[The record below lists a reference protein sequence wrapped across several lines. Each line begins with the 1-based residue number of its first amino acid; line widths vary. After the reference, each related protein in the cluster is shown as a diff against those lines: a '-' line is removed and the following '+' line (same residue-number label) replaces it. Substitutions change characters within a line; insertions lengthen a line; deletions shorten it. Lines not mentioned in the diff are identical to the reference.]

1 MRCRFC
7 GWDNW
12 EEALFCEQCGKKLE
26 VSNITGNGASQ
37 GGSGN
42 VKICPVCLFQNEP
55 EAMFCQECGTPF
67 EDPRQQELRNRRIYP
82 EPPQSERVR
91 KPARSSSSRTSQR
104 TADNNSRL
112 RKKRRNKK
120 VLPFVIGFSAL
131 GIAVVLGVLFLPKLL
146 KPVKEE
152 ISGSGEDT
160 AVVADSNSTTGSEV
174 ASESSSNSGA
184 LGDSDSSAMP
194 VATNTP
200 VPAYTE
206 APMPSPTPV
215 PTVAPTQP
223 LAPTQPAASTG
234 VYLLPGVD
242 SRYLTEAELMAMPL
256 QALRYA
262 RNEIFA
268 RHGRKFDSAELSG
281 WFNQQSWYQGTI
293 SGDNFNDSVLNS
305 YEKAN
310 ADLVAGIEG
319 GRYQLDQG
327 NYSYAAVYQYLE
339 QRDGTG
345 NAGEGLAH

>member
-12 EEALFCEQCGKKLE
+12 EESLFCEQCGKKLE
-26 VSNITGNGASQ
+26 VFDTTGNGASQ

-42 VKICPVCLFQNEP
+42 VKICPVCSFQNDP

-67 EDPRQQELRNRRIYP
+67 EDPQQHEFRNQRIYP
-82 EPPQSERVR
+82 EPPQSERAR
-91 KPARSSSSRTSQR
+91 KSARSSSSRSPQR
-104 TADNNSRL
+104 TVNNSSRT

-120 VLPFVIGFSAL
+120 ILPFVIGFSAL
-131 GIAVVLGVLFLPKLL
+131 GIALVLGGLFLPKLL
-146 KPVKEE
+146 KPVEEE
-152 ISGSGEDT
+152 ISGSGEDM
-160 AVVADSNSTTGSEV
+160 AVVADSNSTSGSAV
-174 ASESSSNSGA
+174 ASESAGSSASS
-184 LGDSDSSAMP
+184 GDSGTSVWP

-200 VPAYTE
+200 VPVYTE
-206 APMPSPTPV
+206 APLPTPTPV
-215 PTVAPTQP
+215 PTVVPTQP
-223 LAPTQPAASTG
+223 TASTG

-242 SRYLTEAELMAMPL
+242 SRYLTEGELTAMPL

-268 RHGRKFDSAELSG
+268 RHGRKFDSAELAG

-293 SGDNFNDSVLNS
+293 SGDSFNDSVLNS

-310 ADLVAGIEG
+310 ADLVARIEG